1 MLFRTQSTPLLQTIF
16 DCLIDSFIAD
26 KVGLSND
33 FLNTQLA
40 AHLKDNLLAL
50 YSDKQLLAAGIG
62 NDSIQNHDKLI
73 RNDKIYWLDRAHEN
87 VYEVQFFELMDSFVT
102 YLNATCYTGITG
114 YEFHY
119 TLYEKGSF
127 YKKHLDQ
134 FRNNKSRA
142 YSMIMYLNAG
152 WIAADGGELCV
163 YHADYLQTIAPENG
177 KCVFFKSSEML
188 HEVLVTNAPR
198 LSITGWLKTN

>member
-1 MLFRTQSTPLLQTIF
+1 LLLQTIF

-33 FLNTQLA
+33 FLSTPLA
-40 AHLKDNLLAL
+40 AHLKNNLLAL
-50 YSDKQLLAAGIG
+50 YSDQQLLAAGIG
-62 NDSIQNHDKLI
+62 NATIQNHDTLI

-87 VYEVQFFELMDSFVT
+87 VYEIQFFELMDSFVKH
-102 YLNATCYTGITG
+102 LNATCYTGITG

-119 TLYEKGSF
+119 TMYEKGSF

-142 YSMIMYLNAG
+142 YSMIMYLNAD

-177 KCVFFKSSEML
+177 KCVFFKSSEME